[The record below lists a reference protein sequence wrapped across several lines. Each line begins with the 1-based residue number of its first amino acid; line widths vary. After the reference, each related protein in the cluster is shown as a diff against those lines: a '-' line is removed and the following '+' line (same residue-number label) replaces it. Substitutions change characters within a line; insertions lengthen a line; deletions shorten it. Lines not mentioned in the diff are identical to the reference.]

1 MRRIEEVAAMTVDGP
16 IAVPKTLRDALGADA
31 GTRMTYELHDDGRV
45 LVSLAT
51 VRLQQWTDAWPP
63 GDAAQALRRL
73 PVGASHR
80 CGRQRRGGAA
90 EGQRASMEGMA
101 PAAHVL
107 RGLAYPGAHLRMVA
121 VPELRGHR
129 DRVRGDTSGHERE
142 EVARH
147 HSHDTK

>member
-1 MRRIEEVAAMTVDGP
+1 MRRIEEVATMTAIGS
-16 IAVPKTLRDALGADA
+16 IAVPKTLRDALGADT

-51 VRLQQWTDAWPP
+51 VRLQLWTDTWPP
-63 GDAAQALRRL
+63 GDAAQAPRRL

-90 EGQRASMEGMA
+90 DGQRASMEGMA
-101 PAAHVL
+101 PAAHAL
-107 RGLAYPGAHLRMVA
+107 RGLPSPGAHLRMVA
-121 VPELRGHR
+121 VPDVRGHR

-147 HSHDTK
+147 HPHETK